1 VTVSFGLGLRRRHNA
16 NVDPL
21 AERVVVVDDLADAA
35 EVLAQTL
42 RYEGYDVR
50 TAADGVMAL
59 EVVARHVPLCVLMDV
74 DMPRMDGFELARRL
88 REIYGSDMVLIA
100 VTGWGDSG
108 DHAGARYA
116 CFDHCLSKPVDL
128 EKLRTILR
136 PT

>member
-1 VTVSFGLGLRRRHNA
+1 MARHTLNGWAEITPAQAPSHLVTVAIPGTKSHIRTI
-16 NVDPL
+16 PL
-21 AERVVVVDDLADAA
+21 LA
-35 EVLAQTL
+35 
-42 RYEGYDVR
+42 
-50 TAADGVMAL
+50 
-59 EVVARHVPLCVLMDV
+59 PLWACVLMDV

-88 REIYGSDMVLIA
+88 REIHGSDMVLIA
-100 VTGWGDSG
+100 GTGWGDSG